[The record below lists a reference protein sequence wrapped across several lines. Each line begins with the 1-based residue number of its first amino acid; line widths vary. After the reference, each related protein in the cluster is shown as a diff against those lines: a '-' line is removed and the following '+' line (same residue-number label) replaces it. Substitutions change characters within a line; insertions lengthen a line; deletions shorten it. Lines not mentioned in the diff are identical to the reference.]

1 MATAFLIAACVAA
14 GGDLG
19 MNPCGGSATDECET
33 HFERLCTEDGNVAAC
48 DCHCDPDGWWSRR
61 AESVIRSP
69 AQPADSGAQVVSTNL
84 TRWNWRTYA
93 MAAPGHAEASMDL
106 AGHSTFWHSG
116 SMTKSVSARQATIER
131 EMWAGEGTPCPR
143 LVQLAATGGGLM
155 ELSLTCTATVGCA
168 ASGSVTI
175 GGSCSSLGRANASIE
190 GKTVHGT
197 VGYRSY
203 SRRMV
208 ATGKLGTSID
218 DDGIGIDGKI
228 SSEDE
233 WKIDGDGSVSGTA
246 AYIVTPDRTYCA
258 FTNKSII
265 MRSMGTVAMTAGGSV
280 DDNGSIS
287 ISAVGIVALSV
298 H

>member
-1 MATAFLIAACVAA
+1 MDTGIIVAAWIAA

-19 MNPCGGSATDECET
+19 SQPCGSSPDRECEVA
-33 HFERLCTEDGNVAAC
+33 FERLCTEDGNVTAC
-48 DCHCDPDGWWSRR
+48 ECLCDQDGWWSRR
-61 AESVIRSP
+61 TDSLVRSP
-69 AQPADSGAQVVSTNL
+69 ASPADSGTQVLSTNL

-106 AGHSTFWHSG
+106 GGHSTFWHSG
-116 SMTKSVSARQATIER
+116 SFTKAVSARQVTVER
-131 EMWAGEGTPCPR
+131 EQWAGPGTPCPR
-143 LVQLAATGGGLM
+143 FVQLAATGGGM
-155 ELSLTCTATVGCA
+155 IELSLTCTATVGCA

-175 GGSCSSLGRANASIE
+175 GGSCSSLGDASASID

-203 SRRMV
+203 SRRVV
-208 ATGKLGTSID
+208 ATGKLGISVD

-228 SSEDE
+228 SSDTE
-233 WKIDGDGSVSGTA
+233 WKLEGDGSVSGTA

-258 FTNKSII
+258 FTNKSIT
-265 MRSMGTVAMTAGGSV
+265 MRSSGTVALTAGGSV
-280 DDNGSIS
+280 DDNGSIGV
-287 ISAVGIVALSV
+287 SALGLVALSV